1 MNYLAHLFLAGNNHG
16 KILGALLEDY
26 IRGGIENEKNRTL
39 PEDVKAGLRLHRHID
54 TFTDTD
60 PTVGKI
66 KQKFYTPFGK
76 YSGVIV
82 DVLLD
87 HFVQKHWDLFAQEP
101 FSDFRSRI
109 YQSLTTQY
117 TELHPLPLKKLIAS
131 MVEHD
136 WLQNYLYFWGLEK
149 AMSSLNRRVHGVD
162 LVESVSVF
170 KNHYE
175 EIEADF
181 LEYFPRLIAS
191 TTNELP

>member
-1 MNYLAHLFLAGNNHG
+1 
-16 KILGALLEDY
+16 
-26 IRGGIENEKNRTL
+26 
-39 PEDVKAGLRLHRHID
+39 
-54 TFTDTD
+54 
-60 PTVGKI
+60 
-66 KQKFYTPFGK
+66 
-76 YSGVIV
+76 
-82 DVLLD
+82 
-87 HFVQKHWDLFAQEP
+87 
-101 FSDFRSRI
+101 
-109 YQSLTTQY
+109 
-117 TELHPLPLKKLIAS
+117 